1 MYVSACMCK
10 SKGRKGNMKHVKIVL
25 IARFILCV
33 PSFAHVKIVLFVR
46 FPFYVPNFAHVK
58 IVLLYHQAFSINT
71 PTSFSREDT

>member
-25 IARFILCV
+25 IARFIL
-33 PSFAHVKIVLFVR
+33 
-46 FPFYVPNFAHVK
+46 YVPNFAHVK